1 MEDDDDQDRQ
11 KIAAKKW
18 LDKTF
23 FFIPKNLLYR
33 YLSEAAFKTLP
44 DISFIAILNL
54 KILVMDLSFEF
65 PIHRMKKARP
75 FLFNC

>member
-23 FFIPKNLLYR
+23 FIPKNLLYR
-33 YLSEAAFKTLP
+33 YFSEAAFKTLP
-44 DISFIAILNL
+44 DIPFIASLNL